1 MKKEESK
8 LFYRK
13 RLAISIIGLIS
24 WFFLIL
30 LRLIDL
36 QIIRSDEYA
45 KMAKRQQFWKLEL
58 NPKRGNI
65 YDRTGRAL
73 AISIDTKSLYIIP
86 KEIKDPKRTSI
97 ILSKY
102 LNISAD
108 EILKKINQDESFI
121 WLKRKMDIETADII
135 DSLKLP
141 GVGFLKE
148 SSRYYPA
155 KKLASQIIGF
165 VGMDHIGLEGA
176 ELYYDK
182 YLKGNPLKIIILRDA
197 SNHQV
202 MINKISSG
210 EENKG
215 SDLFLTIH
223 YDLQY
228 AAEEELEAWV
238 NKFEAKKGTIIVM
251 DVQTGEIYALA
262 NYPNYDP
269 NRFYE
274 YPAEYRTNVGTQF
287 TFEPGSIFKVIIAA
301 AALEEKKIKPEDIFD
316 CQQGKIILAGFTIRD
331 HESFGLL
338 NFEQII
344 EKSSNVGMIKVGL
357 TLGPQIVYRYIKK
370 FGIGE
375 KTGIDLN
382 GEAKGYIRPIKDWSA
397 ISIGALSIGQE
408 VFTTPIRMLLVI
420 AAIANGGYLVKPYIG
435 YKLTNSENT
444 IRILNSSNKEKEK
457 ILNEETV
464 DILRGFLRGVVLHG
478 TGKLAEVKGY
488 GASGKTGT
496 AQKIGPSHTYIDGG
510 VIASFMG
517 YLPAAKPK
525 VAIIVVIDEPKKA
538 FWGSQVAAPL
548 FSRIG
553 RKTMEY
559 LRIPYT
565 DALYAYKSTSEENN
579 QFSFQE
585 IKFTQEEIEKKDD
598 LPNLIGYSASEAIE
612 ILTKLKLPFRIIG
625 TGNVIDQEPEPGFP
639 LSLTKGVII
648 YLNKE
653 AKKN

>member
-1 MKKEESK
+1 MKKEESN
-8 LFYRK
+8 LFYKK
-13 RLAISIIGLIS
+13 RLAIVIVGLIS
-24 WFFLIL
+24 WFFIIL

-36 QIIRSDEYA
+36 QIIRSEEYVR
-45 KMAKRQQFWKLEL
+45 KAKRQQFWKLEL

-73 AISIDTKSLYIIP
+73 AISIDAKSLYIIP
-86 KEIKDPKRTSI
+86 KEVKDPERTAI

-102 LNISAD
+102 LNIAPE
-108 EILKKINQDESFI
+108 EILRKMNQNESFI
-121 WLKRKMDIETADII
+121 WLKRKMDIETADVI
-135 DSLKLP
+135 DSLKLS

-155 KKLASQIIGF
+155 KKLASHIIGF
-165 VGMDHIGLEGA
+165 VGTDHIGLEGA

-215 SDLFLTIH
+215 SDLYLKIH

-238 NKFEAKKGTIIVM
+238 KKFEAKKGTVIVM
-251 DVQTGEIYALA
+251 DVHTGEIYALA

-274 YPAEYRTNVGTQF
+274 YPEEYRSSVATQF

-316 CQQGKIILAGFTIRD
+316 CQQGKIILAGYTIRD
-331 HESFGLL
+331 HESFGML
-338 NFEQII
+338 NFEEII

-357 TLGPQIVYRYIKK
+357 TLGPQIVYKYIKK

-375 KTGIDLN
+375 KTGVDLN

-408 VFTTPIRMLLVI
+408 VFTTPIRMLLVVS
-420 AAIANGGYLVKPYIG
+420 AIANGGYLLKPHVG
-435 YKLTNSENT
+435 DKLINSENIIKFLNT
-444 IRILNSSNKEKEK
+444 SKREKERILNDEIVN
-457 ILNEETV
+457 
-464 DILRGFLRGVVLHG
+464 ILRGFLRGVVLHG

-496 AQKIGPSHTYIDGG
+496 AQKIGPSHTYMDGG
-510 VIASFMG
+510 VVASFMG

-525 VAIIVVIDEPKKA
+525 VAIIVVIDEPKKS

-553 RKTMEY
+553 RKAMQY

-565 DALYAYKSTSEENN
+565 DTIYAFKSIAEDDNR
-579 QFSFQE
+579 FSFQE
-585 IKFTQEEIEKKDD
+585 IKFTPADTGKKDY
-598 LPNLIGYSASEAIE
+598 LPNLIGLTASEAIE

-625 TGNVIDQEPEPGFP
+625 TGNVIDQKPEPGFP

-648 YLNKE
+648 YLDKETNK
-653 AKKN
+653 N